1 MSLEKLP
8 ETRSRREVRL
18 ARRGDQRLE
27 TYEEAERDAESVQR
41 VIISTLVGLVFGSI
55 AVVLAAYISVWG
67 ARDLSR
73 SDIIVLWVMSG
84 VIGLVTAVA
93 VLVVQQRRPYSP
105 WAVLGLMPMAISAF
119 WIFS

>member
-1 MSLEKLP
+1 MSLEKVP
-8 ETRSRREVRL
+8 ETRSRRQDRI
-18 ARRGDQRLE
+18 ARRGQPRLE

-67 ARDLSR
+67 ARDLS
-73 SDIIVLWVMSG
+73 SGDILVLWVMSG
-84 VIGLVTAVA
+84 VIGLVTAAA

-105 WAVLGLMPMAISAF
+105 WVVLGLLPMAVSAF
-119 WIFS
+119 WVFS

>member
-119 WIFS
+119 WVFS

>member
-8 ETRSRREVRL
+8 EARSRREVRL
-18 ARRGDQRLE
+18 ARRGHQRLE

-73 SDIIVLWVMSG
+73 SDILVLWVMSG

-105 WAVLGLMPMAISAF
+105 WAVLGLVPMAISAF

>member
-1 MSLEKLP
+1 MSLEKVP
-8 ETRSRREVRL
+8 ETRSRRQDRI
-18 ARRGDQRLE
+18 ARRGQPRLE

-67 ARDLSR
+67 ARDLSPG
-73 SDIIVLWVMSG
+73 DILVLWVMSG
-84 VIGLVTAVA
+84 VIGLVTAAA

-105 WAVLGLMPMAISAF
+105 WIVLGLLPMAVSAF
-119 WIFS
+119 WVFS

>member
-1 MSLEKLP
+1 MSLEKVP
-8 ETRSRREVRL
+8 KARSRRQDRL
-18 ARRGDQRLE
+18 ARRGHQRLE

-67 ARDLSR
+67 ARDLSP
-73 SDIIVLWVMSG
+73 SDILVLWVMSG
-84 VIGLVTAVA
+84 VIGLVTAAA

-105 WAVLGLMPMAISAF
+105 WVVLGLVPMAVSAL

>member
-8 ETRSRREVRL
+8 EARSRREDRL
-18 ARRGDQRLE
+18 ARRGHRRLE

-105 WAVLGLMPMAISAF
+105 WAVLGLLPMAISALWVF
-119 WIFS
+119 A